1 MSNQFQVSFRE
12 EGADKGYRKNVEEV
26 KVPVWEVCYFIWD
39 KHQSE
44 LLKHEF
50 FTNKEDAEKR
60 AECFRNY
67 KQPMQGDRHWGEGSW
82 EMDSTEHDSGRNILV
97 RQLEAYSVVNHEFCR
112 KYGIPLDD
120 DPRSDIPDEE
130 LHLGI
135 PDEDILITVAGVE
148 VA

>member
-50 FTNKEDAEKR
+50 FINKEDAEKR

-97 RQLEAYSVVNHEFCR
+97 RQLEAYSVVEN
-112 KYGIPLDD
+112 
-120 DPRSDIPDEE
+120 DEE
-130 LHLGI
+130 VFLGI

>member
-12 EGADKGYRKNVEEV
+12 EGADKGHRKNVEKV
-26 KVPVWEVCYFIWD
+26 KVPVWEVFYYIYN
-39 KHQSE
+39 KYESE

-67 KQPMQGDRHWGEGSW
+67 KQPMMGDCSSNDLWWDCGDDTTPG
-82 EMDSTEHDSGRNILV
+82 SGRNILV
-97 RQLEAYSVVNHEFCR
+97 RQLEAYSVVEN
-112 KYGIPLDD
+112 
-120 DPRSDIPDEE
+120 DEE
-130 LHLGI
+130 VFLGI
-135 PDEDILITVAGVE
+135 PDEDILITLCGVE

>member
-12 EGADKGYRKNVEEV
+12 AGADKGYRKNVEEV

-50 FTNKEDAEKR
+50 FINKEDAEKR

-97 RQLEAYSVVNHEFCR
+97 RQLEAYSVVEN
-112 KYGIPLDD
+112 
-120 DPRSDIPDEE
+120 DEE
-130 LHLGI
+130 VFLGI
-135 PDEDILITVAGVE
+135 PDEDILITLCGVE

>member
-50 FTNKEDAEKR
+50 FINKEDAEKR

-97 RQLEAYSVVNHEFCR
+97 RQLEAYSVVEN
-112 KYGIPLDD
+112 
-120 DPRSDIPDEE
+120 DEE
-130 LHLGI
+130 VFLGI
-135 PDEDILITVAGVE
+135 PDEDILITLCGVE